1 MDYEK
6 MISKIN
12 ILEVNLD
19 RSTKRMVQ
27 ANEHIN
33 DITNKNKELKEKN
46 EHLNEGIDFMTKAC
60 DSYEKACSIFEIEI
74 ERLKKENNAI
84 KQDKDS
90 YLMQLELMQAGI
102 DRTAQDMEHL
112 KQFKIKFLM
121 QENPG
126 YSFYN
131 EHDPI
136 PSSEIGKDIILID
149 DRCVITRIIKKYNSN
164 GSQSTIVFNND
175 D

>member
-6 MISKIN
+6 MISEIN
-12 ILEVNLD
+12 ILEANLD
-19 RSTKRMVQ
+19 RSAKRMVQ
-27 ANEHIN
+27 ASEHIN
-33 DITNKNKELKEKN
+33 DITNKNEELKEKN
-46 EHLNEGIDFMTKAC
+46 EHLNKGIDFMKKAC
-60 DSYEKACSIFEIEI
+60 DSYERACSFFEIEI
-74 ERLKKENNAI
+74 ERIKKENNAI
-84 KQDKDS
+84 NQDKDS

-102 DRTAQDMEHL
+102 DRIAQDMEHL

-136 PSSEIGKDIILID
+136 PASRIGEGIILVN
-149 DRCVITRIIKKYNSN
+149 DRCEMTRIIKEYLP
-164 GSQSTIVFNND
+164 ND
-175 D
+175 ITVIEHNDKE